1 MSASKSERL
10 LNLMIMLLSTRD
22 WVGRDRIR
30 QVIEGY
36 RGLDDRNFD
45 RTFER
50 DKAELRNIGV
60 PVETGSHG
68 PDGGDPGYRVDRSA
82 FELPPISFTADELAA
97 LGAAA
102 RVWQDSVAAE
112 DTRVALATLR
122 AAGADPDAARLL
134 TLQPQLT
141 SVDGLDVWWEA
152 LRDRREVRFGY
163 RDEPRRLQPWRIVQ
177 RRGHWYV
184 IGFDLDRAERRHFK
198 LSRLTAPPRAV
209 GESASYEPP
218 EDVVVEFTP
227 SEQNPIARV
236 ALRPGHGHDL
246 VRNGRPTTPLDGD
259 PEGFEV
265 HELPLTPVLVGEIC
279 ALGADAI
286 ALAPEELVDDVV
298 ARLRAVAGRSA

>member
-10 LNLMIMLLSTRD
+10 LNLLIMLLSTRD
-22 WVGRDRIR
+22 WVGRERIR

-60 PVETGSHG
+60 PVETGNHG

-82 FELPPISFTADELAA
+82 FELPPVSFTADELAA

-134 TLQPQLT
+134 TLQPQLA

-163 RDEPRRLQPWRIVQ
+163 RGDPRRLQPWRIVQ

-218 EDVVVEFTP
+218 EDVIAEFTP
-227 SEQNPIARV
+227 SEPDPIARV

-246 VRNGRPTTPLDGD
+246 VRSGRLATPLAGD

-265 HELPLTPVLVGEIC
+265 YELSLTPVLVGEIC

>member
-1 MSASKSERL
+1 VL
-10 LNLMIMLLSTRD
+10 C
-22 WVGRDRIR
+22 
-30 QVIEGY
+30 
-36 RGLDDRNFD
+36 
-45 RTFER
+45 
-50 DKAELRNIGV
+50 
-60 PVETGSHG
+60 
-68 PDGGDPGYRVDRSA
+68 
-82 FELPPISFTADELAA
+82 
-97 LGAAA
+97 
-102 RVWQDSVAAE
+102 
-112 DTRVALATLR
+112 
-122 AAGADPDAARLL
+122 
-134 TLQPQLT
+134 
-141 SVDGLDVWWEA
+141 VWWEA
-152 LRDRREVRFGY
+152 LRGRREVRFGD

>member
-1 MSASKSERL
+1 M
-10 LNLMIMLLSTRD
+10 
-22 WVGRDRIR
+22 
-30 QVIEGY
+30 
-36 RGLDDRNFD
+36 
-45 RTFER
+45 
-50 DKAELRNIGV
+50 
-60 PVETGSHG
+60 
-68 PDGGDPGYRVDRSA
+68 
-82 FELPPISFTADELAA
+82 
-97 LGAAA
+97 
-102 RVWQDSVAAE
+102 
-112 DTRVALATLR
+112 
-122 AAGADPDAARLL
+122 
-134 TLQPQLT
+134 
-141 SVDGLDVWWEA
+141 
-152 LRDRREVRFGY
+152 
-163 RDEPRRLQPWRIVQ
+163 
-177 RRGHWYV
+177 
-184 IGFDLDRAERRHFK
+184 
-198 LSRLTAPPRAV
+198 

>member
-10 LNLMIMLLSTRD
+10 LNLLIMLLSTRD
-22 WVGRDRIR
+22 WVGRERIR

-60 PVETGSHG
+60 PVETGNHG

-82 FELPPISFTADELAA
+82 FELPPVSFTADELAA

-134 TLQPQLT
+134 TLQPQLA

-163 RDEPRRLQPWRIVQ
+163 RGDPRRLQPWRIVQ

-209 GESASYEPP
+209 GETGSYEPP
-218 EDVVVEFTP
+218 EDVVAEFTP
-227 SEQNPIARV
+227 SEQDPIARV

-246 VRNGRPTTPLDGD
+246 VRSGRLATPLAGD

-265 HELPLTPVLVGEIC
+265 YELSLTPVLVGEIC

>member
-10 LNLMIMLLSTRD
+10 LNLLIMLLSTRG

-36 RGLDDRNFD
+36 RGLDDRNFE

-50 DKAELRNIGV
+50 DKAELRSIGV
-60 PVETGSHG
+60 PVEAGSHESE
-68 PDGGDPGYRVDRSA
+68 GGEPGYRVDRSA
-82 FELPPISFTADELAA
+82 FELPPISFTTDELAA

-102 RVWQDSVAAE
+102 RVWQDSVAAD

-141 SVDGLDVWWEA
+141 AIDGLDVWWEA

-184 IGFDLDRAERRHFK
+184 IGLDPTARRDATSSCPG
-198 LSRLTAPPRAV
+198 SRPRPGRSGRAPPTNHRRRLSSTSHHRSSV
-209 GESASYEPP
+209 PRPESPCVPGVDTTWCATAGWPLQWP
-218 EDVVVEFTP
+218 VTR
-227 SEQNPIARV
+227 RV
-236 ALRPGHGHDL
+236 S
-246 VRNGRPTTPLDGD
+246 
-259 PEGFEV
+259 
-265 HELPLTPVLVGEIC
+265 
-279 ALGADAI
+279 
-286 ALAPEELVDDVV
+286 
-298 ARLRAVAGRSA
+298 RSTSCR